1 MAIWIPR
8 VDWITPRADARD
20 ELATAESARLD
31 LPSCDDLVVLTYAPQ
46 QTGRGRIVPVRDARA
61 VSNAWG
67 KARRR

>member
-31 LPSCDDLVVLTYAPQ
+31 LPSCDDLMVFAHVPEPSG
-46 QTGRGRIVPVRDARA
+46 GRRIAPVRGVRSASATRT
-61 VSNAWG
+61 
-67 KARRR
+67 KRRQP